1 MNSARLRLKTVT
13 GWFAAGREVTEAMG
27 LLSDGAFKLFVWLCL
42 HADRSRG
49 ALAAEPLAIARALGK
64 TEAEII
70 ANLEDLFQVEI
81 CHRMPDGQIEIS
93 DRFWPYARATAP
105 PAVEHAGTYAAK
117 VRELML
123 ARLCVRSVFSA
134 ADHKLALQLYHRDIP
149 LQVVERAIHLGCLR
163 KYAALLNN
171 QTGTPITSLHYFNL
185 LFTEVQG
192 LKISDEYWG
201 YVAFKLR
208 KLEQM
213 WRQSQPSSG
222 VNLIEKMETK

>member
-64 TEAEII
+64 TEAEIT

-81 CHRMPDGQIEIS
+81 CHRMPDGRIEIT

-105 PAVEHAGTYAAK
+105 PAVEHVAAYAAK
-117 VRELML
+117 VRKLML

-163 KYAALLNN
+163 KCAALLNN
-171 QTGTPITSLHYFNL
+171 QGGTPITSLHYFNHL
-185 LFTEVQG
+185 VEEVQR
-192 LKISDEYWG
+192 LKISDEYWS
-201 YVAFKLR
+201 YVAFKLQR
-208 KLEQM
+208 LEEK
-213 WRQSQPSSG
+213 WSQFHLSPG
-222 VNLIEKMETK
+222 THPTLTTETK